1 MNSTYQASKVLK
13 LAHRYRLP
21 VELYFGEK
29 KHTRTSFLHLV
40 HTNIYEKWWLV
51 NLICHIFRSKNVHAG
66 VGGGSDASGA
76 YMGVQTPFVIS
87 TYTPARVLEYI
98 RRPTQ
103 KQDKR
108 SKN

>member
-29 KHTRTSFLHLV
+29 NTRTSFLHLL

-66 VGGGSDASGA
+66 GGGSIGASGA

-87 TYTPARVLEYI
+87 TYTPARVLKYI